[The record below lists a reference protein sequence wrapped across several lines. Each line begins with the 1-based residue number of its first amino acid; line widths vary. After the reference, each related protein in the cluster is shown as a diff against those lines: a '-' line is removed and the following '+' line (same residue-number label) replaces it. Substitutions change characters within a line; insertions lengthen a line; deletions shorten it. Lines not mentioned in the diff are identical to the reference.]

1 MTSLSS
7 TVAVDR
13 WLGLVGR
20 DGEELSESKVR
31 TFRRYLL
38 LALAVEFWELIG
50 YWRFQ
55 PLFGVHLA
63 VAILA
68 IAVCAWGWVHRRGR
82 GATVAMLV
90 LVLVDQS
97 MAFPENA
104 NHQYLYVILLCLMVF
119 FDPDVVEERVT
130 LLQCLRWLA
139 VIGLAW
145 AGLQKVL
152 YGYYFGGEFLA
163 YAIAQTSRFADLFG
177 WLIPPEELVRLQE
190 LRPGPGAGPYRVE
203 SVGFILVSNLA
214 YLLEIAVAVML
225 IVPRLRRLAFL
236 AAIGYVIAIELGARE
251 LFFGG
256 LMINLLL
263 LFASRDLNR
272 KCLPLFV
279 LLYAYVLAM
288 VFGIL
293 PRWSFS

>member
-1 MTSLSS
+1 MIPQSS
-7 TVAVDR
+7 TPVVDR
-13 WLGLVGR
+13 WLNRVGH
-20 DGEELSESKVR
+20 DGEELSGSKVR
-31 TFRRYLL
+31 SFRRYLL

-50 YWRFQ
+50 YWKTQ

-63 VAILA
+63 VAVLA
-68 IAVCAWGWVHRRGR
+68 IAVCVWGWIHRRGR
-82 GATVAMLV
+82 GATFAMLA
-90 LVLVDQS
+90 LMLIDQS
-97 MAFPENA
+97 MAFPDNA

-119 FDPDVVEERVT
+119 FDPDIVQERVT
-130 LLQCLRWLA
+130 LLQTLRWLA

-145 AGLQKVL
+145 AGFQKVL

-163 YAIAQTSRFADLFG
+163 FAIAQTSRFADLFG
-177 WLIPPEELVRLQE
+177 WLIPSDELARLQA

-203 SVGFILVSNLA
+203 SLAFVLVSNLA
-214 YLLEIAVAVML
+214 YLLEIVVAVML
-225 IVPRLRRLAFL
+225 VVPRLRRWAFP

-263 LFASRDLNR
+263 LFAARDLNR
-272 KCLPLFV
+272 RFLPLFV